1 MLRCHVYVY
10 RCPTSHT
17 PLFVGATS
25 SSLRRR
31 DLRHR
36 CSRLTS
42 FDRLYRRKGQFT
54 LGLLESRTFPATQ
67 DAAARLWMRG
77 QHAAW
82 VLRLQTHRGLGLN
95 HQASSW
101 AQSARL

>member
-10 RCPTSHT
+10 RCPTSRT
-17 PLFVGATS
+17 PLFVGVTS

-36 CSRLTS
+36 CSRLSS
-42 FDRLYRRKGQFT
+42 FDRLYRRKGQFK
-54 LGLLESRTFPATQ
+54 LELLESRRFPATQ
-67 DAAARLWMRG
+67 DAAARVWMRRR
-77 QHAAW
+77 HAAW

-95 HQASSW
+95 NQASSW
-101 AQSARL
+101 AHSARL